1 MGGRRGKEIFVRRIL
16 MSTPRKTLSATNLIN
31 HRSTPLARNI
41 LLIVFNEHCE
51 TNTLTAYYAGKQE
64 QYVI

>member
-1 MGGRRGKEIFVRRIL
+1 